1 MQVAL
6 SKSKSSQALQSL
18 TTTSPKEIEQTVLSS
33 MESILNFKENLNR
46 DFSVRS
52 YELTEEPTA
61 DQRAKADKLMAFA
74 MTPMP
79 LDQMEDKLLQTMMV
93 MVKPS
98 QESQQ
103 DIAMRIRLIAVGLED
118 FPADIF
124 LFAVKHI
131 SRTKTFFPSLA
142 EFREA
147 GEWRYQKRL
156 MLQEMLQKRTK
167 R

>member
-6 SKSKSSQALQSL
+6 SKGRSSQALQSL
-18 TTTSPKEIEQTVLSS
+18 TTTSPKEIEETVLSS
-33 MESILNFKENLNR
+33 MASILNFKENLNK

-52 YELTEEPTA
+52 YELIEEPTA
-61 DQRAKADKLMAFA
+61 KQRAKADKLMAFA

-103 DIAMRIRLIAVGLED
+103 DIAMRIRLIAIGLED
-118 FPADIF
+118 LPADIF
-124 LFAVKHI
+124 LFVVKHI

-167 R
+167 

>member
-6 SKSKSSQALQSL
+6 SKGKSSQALQSL

-33 MESILNFKENLNR
+33 MASILNFEEKLNR
-46 DFSVRS
+46 DFSVRA
-52 YELTEEPTA
+52 YVLVEEPT
-61 DQRAKADKLMAFA
+61 DEQRAKADKLMAFA
-74 MTPMP
+74 MTTMP
-79 LDQMEDKLLQTMMV
+79 IDTMEDRLLQCMMV

-103 DIAMRIRLIAVGLED
+103 DIAMRIRLIAQGLSD
-118 FPADIF
+118 LPADIF
-124 LFAVKHI
+124 LFAVNHI
-131 SRTKTFFPSLA
+131 SKTKTFFPSLA

-147 GEWRYQKRL
+147 GSWRYQKRL

-167 R
+167 

>member
-6 SKSKSSQALQSL
+6 SKGKSSQALQSL

-33 MESILNFKENLNR
+33 MASILNFEEKLNR
-46 DFSVRS
+46 DFSVRA
-52 YELTEEPTA
+52 YKLTEEPTA
-61 DQRAKADKLMAFA
+61 EQRAKADKLMAFA

-79 LDQMEDKLLQTMMV
+79 IDTMEDRLLQCMMV
-93 MVKPS
+93 MVKPA

-103 DIAMRIRLIAVGLED
+103 DIAMRIRLIAQGLSD

-124 LFAVKHI
+124 LFAVNHI
-131 SRTKTFFPSLA
+131 SKTKTFFPSLA

-147 GEWRYQKRL
+147 GSWRYQKRL

-167 R
+167 

>member
-79 LDQMEDKLLQTMMV
+79 LDQK
-93 MVKPS
+93 
-98 QESQQ
+98 
-103 DIAMRIRLIAVGLED
+103 
-118 FPADIF
+118 
-124 LFAVKHI
+124 
-131 SRTKTFFPSLA
+131 KTSYCRP
-142 EFREA
+142 
-147 GEWRYQKRL
+147 
-156 MLQEMLQKRTK
+156 
-167 R
+167 

>member
-124 LFAVKHI
+124 LFAVNHI
-131 SRTKTFFPSLA
+131 SKTKTFFPSLA

-147 GEWRYQKRL
+147 GSWRYQKRL

-167 R
+167 

>member
-61 DQRAKADKLMAFA
+61 DQRAKAEKLMAFA

-124 LFAVKHI
+124 LFAVKQI

>member
-1 MQVAL
+1 MTSELQVI
-6 SKSKSSQALQSL
+6 KSSQALKSL
-18 TTTSPKEIEQTVLSS
+18 TTTSPKEIEETILSS
-33 MESILNFKENLNR
+33 MASILNFKENLNR

-52 YELTEEPTA
+52 YELIEEPTA
-61 DQRAKADKLMAFA
+61 EQRAKANKLMAFA

-103 DIAMRIRLIAVGLED
+103 DIAMRIRLIAIGLED
-118 FPADIF
+118 LPADIF
-124 LFAVKHI
+124 LFVVKHI

-167 R
+167 